1 MTFLLFSFVSS
12 LLLQI
17 YWDII
22 YILYALTIL
31 NITFSSSLAT
41 YALVLFLFWP
51 VGYALSFYVQLDSME
66 NKDDSS
72 NVLSGRMLL
81 GSKQEMNPCFKR
93 RAGTYLKPY

>member
-22 YILYALTIL
+22 HILYALTIL

-51 VGYALSFYVQLDSME
+51 VGCALSFYVQLDSME
-66 NKDDSS
+66 NKDDSP